1 MKRSHLMCSPSHFRR
16 EVRGWSVFCM
26 RCLNLVAKDLMLI
39 CFFFYICF
47 FLRVFLVVYK
57 CVLPDRLYTRLPRL
71 SITERFHATKSPC
84 SIWCLASVTRRR

>member
-47 FLRVFLVVYK
+47 F
-57 CVLPDRLYTRLPRL
+57 TRLPCRL
-71 SITERFHATKSPC
+71 
-84 SIWCLASVTRRR
+84 

>member
-16 EVRGWSVFCM
+16 EVRGWSVSCM

-47 FLRVFLVVYK
+47 LYASSQIVY
-57 CVLPDRLYTRLPRL
+57 Y
-71 SITERFHATKSPC
+71 
-84 SIWCLASVTRRR
+84 

>member
-16 EVRGWSVFCM
+16 EVRGWSVSCM

-47 FLRVFLVVYK
+47 FYASSLSFISASCQTAFIRVF
-57 CVLPDRLYTRLPRL
+57 PDCLLLSASMPR
-71 SITERFHATKSPC
+71 SRPARYGVWH
-84 SIWCLASVTRRR
+84 R